1 MESVKTDTKKTK
13 QVRELDSQR
22 IAKAAL
28 AVVDEHGVSGF
39 TMRAVAS
46 ALNVTPMALYHHV
59 KDKAGLA
66 ALLVDGTLREMPL
79 PPTTGDWRE
88 DLLAM
93 AKWSWDMTLAHP
105 SVSMLRREYQVWTP
119 AMLQKTERWLSL
131 WQQSG
136 LDLSNAVL
144 AASSSGK
151 AIAGLAEE
159 EILMKDLPQPN
170 EETLTL
176 LPNVRVMFDNSRNP
190 QVEFELAVR
199 ALIDGIYKQLAD
211 TST

>member
-1 MESVKTDTKKTK
+1 MKIPAKTETKKAK
-13 QVRELDSQR
+13 QVRELDSQG

-28 AVVDEHGVSGF
+28 AVVDEQGIAGF
-39 TMRAVAS
+39 TMRAVAN

-66 ALLVDGTLREMPL
+66 ALLVDGTMREVAL

-88 DLLAM
+88 DLWAM
-93 AKWSWDMTLAHP
+93 AKWSRDMTLAHP
-105 SVSMLRREYQVWTP
+105 AVSKLRREYQVWTP

-136 LDLSNAVL
+136 LELSQAVV

-159 EILMKDLPQPN
+159 EIIMSDLPSPD
-170 EETLTL
+170 EKTLAM
-176 LPNVRVMFDNSRNP
+176 LPNVRIMFEKPRNP
-190 QVEFELAVR
+190 ESEFELAVR
-199 ALIDGIYKQLAD
+199 ALIDGIYRQLSRA
-211 TST
+211 